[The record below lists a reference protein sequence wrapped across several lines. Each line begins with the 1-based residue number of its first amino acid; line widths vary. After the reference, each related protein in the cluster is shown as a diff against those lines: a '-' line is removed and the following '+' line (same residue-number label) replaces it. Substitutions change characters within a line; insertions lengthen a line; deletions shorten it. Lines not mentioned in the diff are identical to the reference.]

1 MEEEV
6 LLQILSTLERKFE
19 KYHVLQTDVSK
30 YYSLDEMTCLIQE
43 TMCQYCIQEN
53 RQPEQAYEYGIY

>member
-19 KYHVLQTDVSK
+19 KYHVLQTDVQNITVLMK
-30 YYSLDEMTCLIQE
+30 
-43 TMCQYCIQEN
+43 
-53 RQPEQAYEYGIY
+53 